1 MRERVGV
8 RRLGSAVI
16 RRWWLIVV
24 LAIAGMVF
32 GSLTSRL
39 LPQSYTATTSVLV
52 GAPLEG
58 TGVHQD
64 ELGAS
69 DVLARTYA
77 DVILQE
83 PVLEGTVERLQ
94 LGTTWQALG
103 TRVRAEV
110 ARDNQRMITIVVQ
123 AASPDE
129 GIEIAD
135 EIPRQLALLVGG
147 PDAGLEPTEDPG
159 VDEFL
164 EERRRSIRA
173 HIDRARRSLHAL
185 RRETAVGPS
194 PDALGGS
201 RSRGTELQRL
211 IIDWYGDYLAVSRSV
226 EDAVPVDHLE
236 VFEPPSVVPAST
248 GPQTW
253 PHIAQ
258 SVLIALLLGLSIIY
272 VVDLR

>member
-8 RRLGSAVI
+8 RRFGSAVI

-24 LAIAGMVF
+24 LAIAGVVF
-32 GSLTSRL
+32 GTLTSRL

-69 DVLARTYA
+69 EVLARTYA

-83 PVLEGTVERLQ
+83 PILEGAVERLQ

-135 EIPRQLALLVGG
+135 EIPRQLALLVGD
-147 PDAGLEPTEDPG
+147 PDAGPEPTEDPG

-164 EERRRSIRA
+164 GERRRSIRG

-185 RRETAVGPS
+185 RRETAEPS

-211 IIDWYGDYLAVSRSV
+211 IIDWYGDYLAVSRSM
-226 EDAVPVDHLE
+226 EDAVPIDHLE